1 MWTIRAAI
9 AAVLLALTFSAGPAS
24 AGGPTSAILSVPG
37 EGATASLYYT
47 DGAYDQL
54 ARLVGAYNTTA
65 GRTDTSGASHE
76 SGAGVNVTWLIH
88 DVQPWRVDRIY
99 LNADGGPWIATQV
112 MDSDTG
118 SIWDSPVVWH
128 QPTEG
133 KELSML
139 LDRLLAGTAPARV
152 PTQAAAPVVAP
163 ETPVAEPA
171 EASDQASGLWWGL
184 GGLAAGVLLTLGW
197 LRLHPTRDEEPVP
210 EDGSV
215 DRLAPASRT
224 P

>member
-128 QPTEG
+128 QPTSG
-133 KELSML
+133 KQLAAL
-139 LDRLLAGTAPARV
+139 LDRLLDGKAPAPVESV
-152 PTQAAAPVVAP
+152 PETPAVAPAAAPAAPADRVA
-163 ETPVAEPA
+163 
-171 EASDQASGLWWGL
+171 GIWWAL
-184 GGLAAGVLLTLGW
+184 GGLAGGVVLTLSW
-197 LRLHPTRDEEPVP
+197 TRLRSRRETESELDP
-210 EDGSV
+210 SV
-215 DRLAPASRT
+215 DWLAPQTRSTSA
-224 P
+224 